1 MADTTGMGN
10 TTSITNVAQGQQIT
24 AASFTAML
32 DVLASMV
39 NHTHNY
45 TDTWSSNCN
54 CNCTCACG
62 RGQL

>member
-10 TTSITNVAQGQQIT
+10 GTGINNVAVGQRIS
-24 AASFTAML
+24 AATFNSML
-32 DVLASMV
+32 DVLSAMV

-45 TDTWSSNCN
+45 TDVWASNCN
-54 CNCTCACG
+54 CNCTCQCS

>member
-10 TTSITNVAQGQQIT
+10 TTSITNVGSGQQIT

-32 DVLASMV
+32 DVLQSMV

-45 TDTWSSNCN
+45 NDTWSSNCN

>member
-10 TTSITNVAQGQQIT
+10 GTPITNVGAGQKIT
-24 AASFTAML
+24 ADSFNAML
-32 DVLASMV
+32 DVLSSMV

-54 CNCTCACG
+54 CNCNCQCS
-62 RGQL
+62 RGQV

>member
-1 MADTTGMGN
+1 MGTTTGMGN
-10 TTSITNVAQGQQIT
+10 TTPITNVAAGQQIT

-32 DVLASMV
+32 DVLSTMV

-45 TDTWSSNCN
+45 TDNWASNCN
-54 CNCTCACG
+54 CNCACN